1 MKYNCNNIIYIFPD
15 ITSEIILQKT
25 GNKTI
30 DFNNINEPYPDKKL
44 TISMLSNDNVLP
56 IGLEELY
63 LYINQNEI
71 LSSDSKLF
79 SLTNLKILETDY
91 IIYNDDIVKLPNSL
105 EILKCKINVRTSNLE
120 SIASQMRIYNLNGY
134 KFPDNIKQLDVIW
147 YTSNYQDQIIFPSNL
162 ETLKIKISKP
172 ITFTH
177 LPNTIKI
184 LDLSADC
191 RIYYEKLPDSLEVI
205 YLDDEFNRSTDIFSN
220 CKNLKK
226 ISFGKNFNK
235 SIKFLPDSVQ
245 EIELGTSFCQK
256 IAKIPSSLKSIKF
269 CKKHATYYKFAKDFP
284 HISIL

>member
-1 MKYNCNNIIYIFPD
+1 MKYNCNNNIIYIFPD
-15 ITSEIILQKT
+15 TTSEIILQKT

-30 DFNNINEPYPDKKL
+30 DFNNINEPYPVKKL
-44 TISMLSNDNVLP
+44 TISLLSNDNVLP
-56 IGLEELY
+56 FGLEELY
-63 LYINQNEI
+63 LYINQNEL

-79 SLTNLKILETDY
+79 SLTNLKILDTDY

-120 SIASQMRIYNLNGY
+120 ST

-172 ITFTH
+172 ITLENF
-177 LPNTIKI
+177 PNTLKI

-191 RIYYEKLPDSLEVI
+191 RIYYEKLPESLEVI
-205 YLDDEFNRSTDIFSN
+205 YLDDEFNRSTDIFSK

-226 ISFGKNFNK
+226 ISFGNNFNK
-235 SIKFLPDSVQ
+235 SIKFLPDSVE
-245 EIELGTSFCQK
+245 EIELRETFCQK
-256 IAKIPSSLKSIKF
+256 IAKIPSNLKSIKF
-269 CKKHATYYKFAKDFP
+269 HKKHATYYKFAKDFP
-284 HISIL
+284 HITIL

>member
-1 MKYNCNNIIYIFPD
+1 MKYVCYDNIIYIFNNNCSSVTYLEQT
-15 ITSEIILQKT
+15 ILNEESLEIILQKT
-25 GNKTI
+25 GIKTI
-30 DFNNINEPYPDKKL
+30 DFSNINEPYDGFESIISKYPVKKL
-44 TISMLSNDNVLP
+44 PETLK
-56 IGLEELY
+56 
-63 LYINQNEI
+63 
-71 LSSDSKLF
+71 KLD
-79 SLTNLKILETDY
+79 IDY
-91 IIYNDDIVKLPNSL
+91 IIYNDDIVKLPDSL

-120 SIASQMRIYNLNGY
+120 ST

-172 ITFTH
+172 ITLENF
-177 LPNTIKI
+177 PNTLKI

-226 ISFGKNFNK
+226 ISFGKFFNK
-235 SIKFLPDSVQ
+235 SIKFLPDSIE

-256 IAKIPSSLKSIKF
+256 IAKIPSNLKSIKF
-269 CKKHATYYKFAKDFP
+269 HKKHATYYKFAKDFP
-284 HISIL
+284 HITIL